1 MISLDELLESFLSKK
16 DDSQYINN
24 LLNEMETIDYK
35 LYRYV
40 SISHVDEIAKISKDN
55 RILKRLSKNN
65 QYGISSLVQS
75 FLFHNKPEFFNDP
88 FDCNF
93 GMGINGFFMEI
104 MDMFMDYKNLSNGVR
119 RIEEEE
125 MNIGL
130 DNFRDYIKYMD
141 IPDSLKNFLLFTFEA
156 TFDSIKEDPN
166 DEIKM
171 EDIQQK
177 FMRKL
182 LDNPNY
188 LIDFLKPQLKTD
200 AALQGLINQID
211 SKKDKLIE
219 SADDMKQLNLI
230 QKPDFDGF
238 FQVAGKMLNPS
249 DLISATTKAKDQLSD
264 YNKKIFSMI
273 NSQFGVCSLTQKFND
288 VLMWSHYADSHKG
301 FLIEYDLHDYIEDL
315 KENNIFLYP
324 VSYQDERISIDENIL
339 QKINIYDISV
349 EGKNTL
355 AVLFLKGLLT
365 KKKDWEIEKEWR
377 SIKILGFH
385 NGISDVEVRKV
396 PSPKISGIY
405 LGNKMPERVKKN
417 INRVIRM
424 NPSLSGVTIYEMI
437 NDISDYR
444 LIPRKYDPSL

>member
-1 MISLDELLESFLSKK
+1 MISLDELLESFLNKK

-24 LLNEMETIDYK
+24 LLKEMEAIDYK

-40 SISHVDEIAKISKDN
+40 SISNVDEIAKISKDN

-104 MDMFMDYKNLSNGVR
+104 KN
-119 RIEEEE
+119 
-125 MNIGL
+125 
-130 DNFRDYIKYMD
+130 MD

-177 FMRKL
+177 FMNKL
-182 LDNPNY
+182 LDNPKY
-188 LIDFLKPQLKTD
+188 LIDFMRPQLKTD
-200 AALQGLINQID
+200 AALQGIINQID
-211 SKKDKLIE
+211 SKKDKLSE
-219 SADDMKQLNLI
+219 SVDDMKQLNLI
-230 QKPDFDGF
+230 QKPDFNGF
-238 FQVAGKMLNPS
+238 FQVAGKMLNPA
-249 DLISATTKAKDQLSD
+249 DIISATTKAKDQLSD

-301 FLIEYDLHDYIEDL
+301 FLIEYDLHDYIESL
-315 KENNIFLYP
+315 RENNIFLYP
-324 VSYQDERISIDENIL
+324 VSYQDERVSIDENIL
-339 QKINIYDISV
+339 QKINIHDISI

-377 SIKILGFH
+377 SIRILG
-385 NGISDVEVRKV
+385 NQDVLSEMERRKV
-396 PSPKISGIY
+396 KSPKINGIY
-405 LGNKMPERVKKN
+405 FGNKMPESVKKG
-417 INRVIRM
+417 IYRLIKM
-424 NPSLSGVTIYEMI
+424 NPILNNLTVYEMI
-437 NDISDYR
+437 NDTSNYR
-444 LIPRKYDPSL
+444 LEPQKYNPNF

>member
-40 SISHVDEIAKISKDN
+40 SIPYVNEIAKISKDN

-104 MDMFMDYKNLSNGVR
+104 MDMLMDYKNLSNGVR

-125 MNIGL
+125 INMGL
-130 DNFRDYIKYMD
+130 DNFRDYIKNMD

-166 DEIKM
+166 NEIKM

-177 FMRKL
+177 FVNKL
-182 LDNPNY
+182 LDNPKF
-188 LIDFLKPQLKTD
+188 LIDFLRPQLKTD
-200 AALQGLINQID
+200 AAMQGIINQI
-211 SKKDKLIE
+211 E
-219 SADDMKQLNLI
+219 SQRAILNESVDDMKQLNLI

-301 FLIEYDLHDYIEDL
+301 FLIEYDLHDYIESL
-315 KENNIFLYP
+315 RENKIFLYP
-324 VSYQDERISIDENIL
+324 VSYQDERVSIDENIL
-339 QKINIYDISV
+339 QKINIHDISN

-377 SIKILGFH
+377 SIRILG
-385 NGISDVEVRKV
+385 SQDVLSEMERRKV
-396 PSPKISGIY
+396 KSPKINGIY
-405 LGNKMPERVKKN
+405 FGNKMPESVKKG
-417 INRVIRM
+417 IYRLIKM
-424 NPSLSGVTIYEMI
+424 NPTLNNLSIYEMI
-437 NDISDYR
+437 NDTSDYR
-444 LIPRKYDPSL
+444 LEPQKYNPNF